1 MIEIFIWVFFAVVI
15 GYAAFRR
22 GRSCF
27 GWFLLGILISPLLA
41 GFLLLALPNKTM
53 RAPTPETHVKCP
65 DCAELVRRE
74 ARVCMHCGCRL
85 IPQ

>member
-22 GRSCF
+22 GRSGF

-41 GFLLLALPNKTM
+41 GFLLLAFPIYSALPVFFRQWCN
-53 RAPTPETHVKCP
+53 H
-65 DCAELVRRE
+65 
-74 ARVCMHCGCRL
+74 GCVFYRFM
-85 IPQ
+85 